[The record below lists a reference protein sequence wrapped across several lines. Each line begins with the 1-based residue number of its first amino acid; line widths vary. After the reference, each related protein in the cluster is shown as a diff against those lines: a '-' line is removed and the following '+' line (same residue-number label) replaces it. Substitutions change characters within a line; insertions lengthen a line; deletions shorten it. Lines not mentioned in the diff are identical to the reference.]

1 MFYLNRTLS
10 ITVANLN
17 SLARKKEKKKKTSR
31 GCPAVLLQQMICCG
45 FSHWCAQ
52 TLWTVHQWTARR
64 RSELRAKW
72 IQLKV
77 FDLSVHSTKLPQWF
91 FATSW
96 LTVHCSWAAGCF
108 NVNVS
113 DHHVDFWDLKSY
125 FIIIFYLRVHCV
137 PGCKPFLVLTF
148 SFKNAYGFFLYLI
161 KLFFLCF
168 RTMLLYTVILLYFL
182 LFSFIQNVS
191 LCQVILLLFKR
202 LFEKSTQ

>member
-1 MFYLNRTLS
+1 MSEARAPRLQCAVKKSVHALRGMFYLNRTLS

-45 FSHWCAQ
+45 FSRWCAQ

-96 LTVHCSWAAGCF
+96 AHCTLFLSCWLLLMLMYQIIMLISGF
-108 NVNVS
+108 KKL
-113 DHHVDFWDLKSY
+113 FYYY
-125 FIIIFYLRVHCV
+125 FFLRVS
-137 PGCKPFLVLTF
+137 L
-148 SFKNAYGFFLYLI
+148 
-161 KLFFLCF
+161 
-168 RTMLLYTVILLYFL
+168 
-182 LFSFIQNVS
+182 
-191 LCQVILLLFKR
+191 LCQAVNIFW
-202 LFEKSTQ
+202 F